1 MLLQFKNGWM
11 VKSITEIQINNSMMS
26 VLSGKKILLGVSGG
40 IAAYKT
46 ASLVRLFIKAG
57 AHVQVI
63 MTPASKDF
71 VTPLTLSTLSKNPV
85 YSTFYD
91 QEGDNE
97 KWNNHVEL
105 GLWADL
111 MLIAPATANTM
122 SKMANGTCDNLLI
135 ATYLSAKCPVYFA
148 PAMDLDMYK
157 HPSSKASLEALE
169 LFGNL
174 LIPAEVGELASGL
187 SGEGRMAEPENI
199 VAFIEA
205 DLESK
210 LPLKGKKILVTAG
223 PTYEAIDPVR
233 FIGNH
238 SSGKMG
244 FDIAKCAAGLGAS
257 VILVAGPNNFK
268 IDHPLIDLYDVVSA
282 QEMYEVCHRYYD
294 DVDVAIAAAAVA
306 DYRPKKVAEHKI
318 KKNSEEFV
326 IELEKTKDILYSL
339 GQAKKKQFLI
349 GFALETENEIE
360 NAKAKIQKKNL
371 DLIVLNSLQD
381 EGAGFKKATNKVT
394 FIDKRFNVEPM
405 DLKSKELVAT
415 DILNKVIR
423 HFYA

>member
-1 MLLQFKNGWM
+1 
-11 VKSITEIQINNSMMS
+11 MS
-26 VLSGKKILLGVSGG
+26 VLSGKKVLLGVSGG

-85 YSTFYD
+85 YSSFY
-91 QEGDNE
+91 NE
-97 KWNNHVEL
+97 DDENAQWNNHVDL
-105 GLWADL
+105 GLWADI
-111 MLIAPATANTM
+111 MIVAPATANTL
-122 SKMANGTCDNLLI
+122 SKMATGNCDNLLI

-157 HPSSKASLEALE
+157 HPSTIASFNALQQ
-169 LFGNL
+169 FGNTI
-174 LIPAEVGELASGL
+174 IPAESGELASGL

-199 VAFIEA
+199 IAFLEA
-205 DLESK
+205 SLESK
-210 LPLKGKKILVTAG
+210 LPLKGTKILITAG

-244 FDIAKCAAGLGAS
+244 FDIANCAAELGAT
-257 VILVAGPNNFK
+257 VTLVAGPTHCTVK
-268 IDHPLIDLYDVVSA
+268 YSSIEVVKVTSA
-282 QEMYEVCHRYYD
+282 QEMYDACHSRFQN
-294 DVDVAIAAAAVA
+294 VDVAIAAAAVA
-306 DYRPKKVAEHKI
+306 DYRPKTVATQKI
-318 KKNSEEFV
+318 KKAPDNFV
-326 IELEKTKDILYSL
+326 VELEKTKDILASL
-339 GQAKKKQFLI
+339 GEIKQKQLLI

-360 NAKAKIQKKNL
+360 NAKGKIQKKNL

-381 EGAGFKKATNKVT
+381 HGAGFGNPTNKVT
-394 FIDKRFNVEPM
+394 FIDKDFNIEPM
-405 DLKSKELVAT
+405 ELKTKEAVAV
-415 DILNKVIR
+415 DILNKVIA
-423 HFYA
+423 YINE

>member
-1 MLLQFKNGWM
+1 
-11 VKSITEIQINNSMMS
+11 MS
-26 VLSGKKILLGVSGG
+26 VLSGKRILLGVSGG

-85 YSTFYD
+85 YSTFFNED
-91 QEGDNE
+91 EEDE
-97 KWNNHVEL
+97 KWNNHVEF

-111 MLIAPATANTM
+111 MLVAPATANTL

-157 HPSSKASLEALE
+157 HPSTVASFQALE
-169 LFGNL
+169 QFGNII
-174 LIPAEVGELASGL
+174 IPAESGELASGL

-199 VAFIEA
+199 VAFLEA

-210 LPLKGKKILVTAG
+210 LPLKGKKILITAG

-244 FDIAKCAAGLGAS
+244 FDIAKSAANLGAS
-257 VILVAGPNNFK
+257 VILVSGPTHCVVN
-268 IDHPLIDLYDVVSA
+268 HTLIQLVKVTSA
-282 QEMYEVCHRYYD
+282 QEMYDACHQYYA

-306 DYRPKKVAEHKI
+306 DYKPKNVANQKI
-318 KKNSEEFV
+318 KKAADNFV
-326 IELEKTKDILYSL
+326 IELEKTKDILSSL
-339 GQAKKKQFLI
+339 GENKKQQFLI

-381 EGAGFKKATNKVT
+381 EGAGFQKTTNKVT
-394 FIDKRFNVEPM
+394 FIDKDFKIEPM
-405 DLKSKELVAT
+405 ELKSKEAVAD
-415 DILNKVIR
+415 DILNKVIA
-423 HFYA
+423 HFYE